1 MSAHPLPGVFADLA
15 PLLDNYGYLAVAGL
29 LFLENLG
36 SPVALGETI
45 FIGGAIYAG
54 AGRLNIFVLCAI
66 GIAASVAGG
75 GAGYAIGWYGG
86 RALVLRYGRYVG
98 LNSERLAK
106 AEKFFLK
113 HGALLLT
120 VARFLEGVRQANG
133 IISGIT
139 KMPLLR
145 FLVYN
150 TLGAILW
157 IGVWGAIGDLAG
169 DHITPIYQQITRFSL
184 YLLIVIVLAV
194 IALVVR
200 YVVRRRRKRAATA
213 DEAATADGDVPRE

>member
-75 GAGYAIGWYGG
+75 GAGYAMGGYGG
-86 RALVLRYGRYVG
+86 GGVGVRYGCFG
-98 LNSERLAK
+98 GSHN
-106 AEKFFLK
+106 
-113 HGALLLT
+113 
-120 VARFLEGVRQANG
+120 Q
-133 IISGIT
+133 
-139 KMPLLR
+139 
-145 FLVYN
+145 
-150 TLGAILW
+150 
-157 IGVWGAIGDLAG
+157 
-169 DHITPIYQQITRFSL
+169 
-184 YLLIVIVLAV
+184 
-194 IALVVR
+194 
-200 YVVRRRRKRAATA
+200 RRRRA
-213 DEAATADGDVPRE
+213 G